1 MSDIIHLLPIH
12 IANQIAAGEVIQR
25 PASAVKELLENAVD
39 AEATEIQL
47 NVSDAGKSMIQ
58 VVDNGNG
65 MNEIDARNCFE
76 RHATSKIGAIE
87 DLFKIRTMGFR
98 GEALASIASVAQ
110 VTLRTKRPDDE
121 LGTEIHIEHS
131 HVIKQEPCAC
141 ASGTSFTM
149 KNLFFNVPARRNF
162 LKSDAVEL
170 KNITEEFI
178 RVALAFPEVA
188 FSYKHN
194 VQEIF
199 HLDKGSLKQRVVQIM
214 GANYATKLVS
224 VEEKTDYLNISG
236 FIGKP
241 ETSKKTRGDQYLFVN
256 NRFIR
261 SPYLTHAVIS
271 AYEQLI
277 PEGGFPFF
285 VIFMDLDPAQ
295 VDVNVHPTKQEIKF
309 EDEKIVYAFIKSAV
323 RHALAQYSIAPTI
336 DFDLD
341 PRIQQLDSISKPFS
355 LSNKQDAMSGGLYKN
370 FIDRHQAHRIET
382 SSNLSNWKDFFKEN
396 TDEKTVESGNVELP
410 VQGSFIT
417 AKASSA
423 LTPLDHNAVFQLN
436 QTYIVFEQ
444 KNGITLLQQQLAHQ
458 QILFEKFSAAWQGKG
473 MAIQQ
478 NLFPVA
484 INVSPTD
491 APILTGLLP
500 DLLHMGYQLEP
511 FGGSAFLLQ
520 GSPADHPSE
529 NDQSVIEMILED
541 VKDGTASLH
550 QAYKEKI
557 SKALAR
563 KHAVKTGVKLGHD
576 ELRLIVEQLMECTK
590 ANTHFDGKPTY
601 LEISKDYLSALFGI

>member
-121 LGTEIHIEHS
+121 LGTEIQIEHS

-520 GSPADHPSE
+520 GSPADHLSE

>member
-121 LGTEIHIEHS
+121 LGTEIQIEHS

-277 PEGGFPFF
+277 PEGEFPFF

>member
-1 MSDIIHLLPIH
+1 ML
-12 IANQIAAGEVIQR
+12 
-25 PASAVKELLENAVD
+25 
-39 AEATEIQL
+39 
-47 NVSDAGKSMIQ
+47 
-58 VVDNGNG
+58 
-65 MNEIDARNCFE
+65 
-76 RHATSKIGAIE
+76 
-87 DLFKIRTMGFR
+87 
-98 GEALASIASVAQ
+98 
-110 VTLRTKRPDDE
+110 
-121 LGTEIHIEHS
+121 
-131 HVIKQEPCAC
+131 
-141 ASGTSFTM
+141 
-149 KNLFFNVPARRNF
+149 
-162 LKSDAVEL
+162 
-170 KNITEEFI
+170 I
-178 RVALAFPEVA
+178 RV
-188 FSYKHN
+188 
-194 VQEIF
+194 
-199 HLDKGSLKQRVVQIM
+199 
-214 GANYATKLVS
+214 
-224 VEEKTDYLNISG
+224 
-236 FIGKP
+236 
-241 ETSKKTRGDQYLFVN
+241 
-256 NRFIR
+256 
-261 SPYLTHAVIS
+261 
-271 AYEQLI
+271 
-277 PEGGFPFF
+277 
-285 VIFMDLDPAQ
+285 
-295 VDVNVHPTKQEIKF
+295 
-309 EDEKIVYAFIKSAV
+309 
-323 RHALAQYSIAPTI
+323 I